1 MTGLHLANINH
12 KIGDIRLTVE
22 VMHFAAGQLT
32 GIVGPNGAG
41 KTSLLKI
48 AAGLMT
54 PVQGIIGFDD
64 MTDAGQS
71 AFADVQQRARRLA
84 YLPQF
89 QPLAWPMSC
98 RDVVALGRL
107 PHHGDFTNLQ
117 AEDWRHV
124 DAALAQCQV
133 EGFATRAIDHLS
145 GGERARVL
153 IARLMASDPQVYLL
167 DEPTQSLDP
176 AAQLAVMGLM
186 QQQAQAG
193 KTVVMV
199 LHDLNLAARFCYQV
213 VIMHNGNPAHMGPPQ
228 EVFTPAHLRPIF
240 SVDMASIETPHGRI
254 LQTLGAEG
262 QVDNYDADQA

>member
-1 MTGLHLANINH
+1 MTGLHLAQIDH
-12 KIGDIRLTVE
+12 KIGDIRLSFETV
-22 VMHFAAGQLT
+22 HFASGQLT

-54 PVQGIIGFDD
+54 PAQGTVSFDD
-64 MTDAGQS
+64 ITDAGQL
-71 AFADVQQRARRLA
+71 AFRDRQQRARRLA

-107 PHHGDFTNLQ
+107 PHHGDFANLQ

-133 EGFATRAIDHLS
+133 DGFAERAIDQLS

-153 IARLMASDPQVYLL
+153 IARLIASDPQVYLL

-176 AAQLAVMGLM
+176 AAQLAVMQLM
-186 QQQAQAG
+186 QQQAKAG
-193 KTVVMV
+193 KTVAMV
-199 LHDLNLAARFCYQV
+199 LHDLNLAARFCDR
-213 VIMHNGNPAHMGPPQ
+213 VIMMHNGHPAHIGRPHD
-228 EVFTPAHLRPIF
+228 VFTPAHLRPIF
-240 SVDMASIETPHGRI
+240 NVDMASIETPHGRI

-262 QVDNYDADQA
+262 QVDNYDAGQA

>member
-54 PVQGIIGFDD
+54 PVQWIIGFDD

-199 LHDLNLAARFCYQV
+199 LHDLNLAARFCDQV
-213 VIMHNGNPAHMGPPQ
+213 VIMHKGNPAHMGPPQ